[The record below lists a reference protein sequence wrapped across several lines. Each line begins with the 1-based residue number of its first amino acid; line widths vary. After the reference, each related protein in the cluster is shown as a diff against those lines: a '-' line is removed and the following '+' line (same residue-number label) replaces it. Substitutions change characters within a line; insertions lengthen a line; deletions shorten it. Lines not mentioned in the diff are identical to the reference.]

1 MNPIVIMLRNLG
13 MPRLAAMGI
22 VGVLL
27 IGFFIFLAG
36 RVTTG
41 QMSLLYGDLDL
52 KDSGQ
57 IVTELESRNI
67 LFEIRANGAQ
77 IYVPSDEVQRAR
89 VALAQEGLPT
99 GGSLGYEIFDR
110 GGSLG
115 MTSFVQNINL
125 VRALEGELAR
135 TIRSF
140 SQVNSARVH
149 LVLPRRELFSRD
161 VQKPTASIVIGTR
174 GAGRLERGQVQA
186 IQHLVAAAIPGLTV
200 SRISVINQDGVL
212 LARGKEGD
220 EEGAISDGDSEEFRA
235 GVENRL
241 RTSIERLLER
251 SVGFGNVRAEVAAD
265 IDFDRVTE
273 SAEIYDPDGQVVR
286 STQTVEDTSDSTD
299 RDGQA
304 PVTVAGNLPNA
315 SAGAEGARSS
325 TRNSRIEET
334 INFEISRTTSTKVYE
349 TAIIER
355 LTVAVLVDGTYET
368 SDEGESIYSP
378 RNEDEL
384 QQLGALVRATIGF
397 DESRGDTVE
406 VINMR
411 FAVEEIEEV
420 SESSALFGL
429 EKEDF
434 FEIAEF
440 ILISIVAVLV
450 ILLVLRP
457 LVARAVSMMAATAQA
472 AADAAQQM
480 QLESAEAAST
490 AAALAAPEA
499 AATGQPENTRAEI
512 DSMIDIS
519 AVEGKVRASSVT
531 KIGEIIDKHPDEALS
546 ILRTWLYQE

>member
-13 MPRLAAMGI
+13 MPRLAAMGV

-36 RVTTG
+36 RVTTS

-67 LFEIRANGAQ
+67 PFEIRANGAQ
-77 IYVPSDEVQRAR
+77 IFVPGDEVQRAR
-89 VALAQEGLPT
+89 VALAQEGLPV

-115 MTSFVQNINL
+115 TTSFVQNINL

-140 SQVNSARVH
+140 SQVDSARVH
-149 LVLPRRELFSRD
+149 LVLPRRELFSRN
-161 VQKPTASIVIGTR
+161 VQKPTASVVVGTR
-174 GAGRLERGQVQA
+174 GPGRLERGQVQA
-186 IQHLVAAAIPGLTV
+186 IQHLVAAAVPGLTV
-200 SRISVINQDGVL
+200 GRISIIDKNGAL
-212 LARGKEGD
+212 LARGNED
-220 EEGAISDGDSEEFRA
+220 EEGVLSDRDSEEFRA
-235 GVENRL
+235 GVETRL
-241 RTSIERLLER
+241 RNSIERLLER

-286 STQTVEDTSDSTD
+286 STQTVEDSAVSTD

-315 SAGAEGARSS
+315 TADTAGTTSS
-325 TRNSRIEET
+325 TQNTRIEET
-334 INFEISRTTSTKVYE
+334 VNFEISRTTTTKVYE

-355 LTVAVLVDGTYET
+355 LTVAVLVDGSYET
-368 SDEGESIYSP
+368 DAEGEQVYIP
-378 RNEDEL
+378 RSEEEL
-384 QQLGALVRATIGF
+384 QQLGALVRSAIGF

-406 VINMR
+406 IINMQ
-411 FAVEEIEEV
+411 FAVEEIPEEV
-420 SESSALFGL
+420 TTSSLFGL
-429 EKEDF
+429 GKEDL

-440 ILISIVAVLV
+440 LLIAIVAVLV

-457 LVARAVSMMAATAQA
+457 LVGRAVAMMAATAQA

-480 QLESAEAAST
+480 QLESSEAASA

-499 AATGQPENTRAEI
+499 ASSPRRENAAAEI

-519 AVEGKVRASSVT
+519 AVEGQVRASSVT

>member
-67 LFEIRANGAQ
+67 PFEIRANGAQ
-77 IYVPSDEVQRAR
+77 IFVPGDDVQRAR
-89 VALAQEGLPT
+89 VALAQEGLPA

-115 MTSFVQNINL
+115 TTSFVQNINL

-140 SQVNSARVH
+140 GQVDSARVH
-149 LVLPRRELFSRD
+149 LVLPRRELFSRN
-161 VQKPTASIVIGTR
+161 VQKPTASVVVGTR
-174 GAGRLERGQVQA
+174 GPGRLERGQVQA
-186 IQHLVAAAIPGLTV
+186 IQHLVAAAVPGLTV
-200 SRISVINQDGVL
+200 GRISIIDQNGAL
-212 LARGKEGD
+212 LARGKED
-220 EEGAISDGDSEEFRA
+220 EGGVLSDSDSEEFRT
-235 GVENRL
+235 GVETRL

-286 STQTVEDTSDSTD
+286 STQTIEDSAVSTD

-304 PVTVAGNLPNA
+304 PVTVAGNLPDA
-315 SAGAEGARSS
+315 SAKTDGATSS
-325 TRNSRIEET
+325 TQNTRTEET
-334 INFEISRTTSTKVYE
+334 VNFEISRTTTTKVYE

-355 LTVAVLVDGTYET
+355 LTVAVLVDGTYQT
-368 SDEGESIYSP
+368 DDEGERIYIP

-384 QQLGALVRATIGF
+384 QQLGALVRSTIGF

-406 VINMR
+406 IINMQ
-411 FAVEEIEEV
+411 FAVEELPEETTT
-420 SESSALFGL
+420 SSLFGL
-429 EKEDF
+429 RKDDLF
-434 FEIAEF
+434 QIAEF
-440 ILISIVAVLV
+440 ILIAIVAVLV

-457 LVARAVSMMAATAQA
+457 LVGRAVAMMAATAAA

-480 QLESAEAAST
+480 QLENSEAAAA

-499 AATGQPENTRAEI
+499 ASMPRRENASAEI

-519 AVEGKVRASSVT
+519 AVEGQVRASSVT

>member
-1 MNPIVIMLRNLG
+1 
-13 MPRLAAMGI
+13 MGV

-36 RVTTG
+36 RVTTS

-67 LFEIRANGAQ
+67 PFEIRANGAQ
-77 IYVPSDEVQRAR
+77 IYVATDEVQRAR
-89 VALAQEGLPT
+89 VALAQEGLPI

-115 MTSFVQNINL
+115 TTSFVQNINL

-149 LVLPRRELFSRD
+149 LVLPRRELFSRN
-161 VQKPTASIVIGTR
+161 VQKPTASIVVGTR
-174 GAGRLERGQVQA
+174 GPGALERGQVQA
-186 IQHLVAAAIPGLTV
+186 IQHLVAAAVPGLTV
-200 SRISVINQDGVL
+200 GRISIIDQNGAL
-212 LARGKEGD
+212 LARGRDD
-220 EEGAISDGDSEEFRA
+220 EEGVLSDSDSEEFRA
-235 GVENRL
+235 GVETRL

-251 SVGFGNVRAEVAAD
+251 TVGFGNVRAEVAAD

-286 STQTVEDTSDSTD
+286 STQTIEDSAVSTD

-315 SAGAEGARSS
+315 AAETDGTTSS
-325 TRNSRIEET
+325 TRNTRTEET
-334 INFEISRTTSTKVYE
+334 VNFEISRTTTTKVYE

-355 LTVAVLVDGTYET
+355 LTVAVLVDGSYET
-368 SDEGESIYSP
+368 NAEGEKVYLP
-378 RNEDEL
+378 RTEDEL
-384 QQLGALVRATIGF
+384 QQLGALVRSTIGF

-406 VINMR
+406 IINMQ
-411 FAVEEIEEV
+411 FAVEEIPEEITK
-420 SESSALFGL
+420 SALFGL
-429 EKEDF
+429 QKEDF

-440 ILISIVAVLV
+440 ILIAIVAVLV

-457 LVARAVSMMAATAQA
+457 LVARAVSMMAASASA
-472 AADAAQQM
+472 AAEAAQQM
-480 QLESAEAAST
+480 QLESSEAAAA

-499 AATGQPENTRAEI
+499 ASMPRRETASAEI

-519 AVEGKVRASSVT
+519 AVEGQVRASSVT

>member
-13 MPRLAAMGI
+13 MPRLAAMGV

-36 RVTTG
+36 RVTTS

-67 LFEIRANGAQ
+67 PFEIRANGAQ
-77 IYVPSDEVQRAR
+77 IYVATDEVQRAR
-89 VALAQEGLPT
+89 VALAQEGLPI

-115 MTSFVQNINL
+115 TTSFVQNINL

-149 LVLPRRELFSRD
+149 LVLPRRELFSRN
-161 VQKPTASIVIGTR
+161 VQKPTASIVVGTR
-174 GAGRLERGQVQA
+174 GPGTLERGQVQA
-186 IQHLVAAAIPGLTV
+186 IQHLVAAAVPGLTV
-200 SRISVINQDGVL
+200 GRISIIDQNGAL
-212 LARGKEGD
+212 LARGRDD
-220 EEGAISDGDSEEFRA
+220 EEGVLSDSDSEEFRA
-235 GVENRL
+235 GVETRL

-251 SVGFGNVRAEVAAD
+251 TVGFGNVRAEVAAD

-286 STQTVEDTSDSTD
+286 STQTIEDSAVSTD

-315 SAGAEGARSS
+315 AAETDGTTSS
-325 TRNSRIEET
+325 TRNTRTEET
-334 INFEISRTTSTKVYE
+334 VNFEISRTTTTKVYE

-355 LTVAVLVDGTYET
+355 LTVAVLVDGSYET
-368 SDEGESIYSP
+368 NAEGEKVYLP
-378 RNEDEL
+378 RTEDEL
-384 QQLGALVRATIGF
+384 QQLGALVRSTIGF

-406 VINMR
+406 IINMQ
-411 FAVEEIEEV
+411 FAVEEIPEEITK
-420 SESSALFGL
+420 SALFGL
-429 EKEDF
+429 QKEDF

-440 ILISIVAVLV
+440 ILIAIVAVLV

-457 LVARAVSMMAATAQA
+457 LVARAVSMMAASAQA

-480 QLESAEAAST
+480 QLESSEAAAA

-499 AATGQPENTRAEI
+499 ASMPRRETASAEI

-519 AVEGKVRASSVT
+519 AVEGQVRASSVT

>member
-13 MPRLAAMGI
+13 MPRLAAMGV

-36 RVTTG
+36 RVTTS

-67 LFEIRANGAQ
+67 PFEIRANGAQ
-77 IYVPSDEVQRAR
+77 IYVATDEVQRAR
-89 VALAQEGLPT
+89 VALAQEGLPI

-115 MTSFVQNINL
+115 TTSFVQNINL

-149 LVLPRRELFSRD
+149 LVLPRRELFSRN
-161 VQKPTASIVIGTR
+161 VQKPTASIVVGTR
-174 GAGRLERGQVQA
+174 GPGALERGQVQA
-186 IQHLVAAAIPGLTV
+186 IQHLVAAAVPGLTV
-200 SRISVINQDGVL
+200 GRISIIDQNGAL
-212 LARGKEGD
+212 LARGRDD
-220 EEGAISDGDSEEFRA
+220 EEGVLSDSDSEEFRA
-235 GVENRL
+235 GVETRL

-251 SVGFGNVRAEVAAD
+251 TVGFGNVRAEVAAD

-286 STQTVEDTSDSTD
+286 STQTIEDSAVSTD

-315 SAGAEGARSS
+315 AAETDGTTSS
-325 TRNSRIEET
+325 TRNTRTEET
-334 INFEISRTTSTKVYE
+334 VNFEISRTTTTKVYE

-355 LTVAVLVDGTYET
+355 LTVAVLVDGSYET
-368 SDEGESIYSP
+368 NAEGEKVYLP
-378 RNEDEL
+378 RTEDEL
-384 QQLGALVRATIGF
+384 QQLGALVRSTIGF

-406 VINMR
+406 IINMQ
-411 FAVEEIEEV
+411 FAVEEIPEEITK
-420 SESSALFGL
+420 SALFGL
-429 EKEDF
+429 QKEDF

-440 ILISIVAVLV
+440 ILIAIVAVLV

-457 LVARAVSMMAATAQA
+457 LVARAVSMMAASASA
-472 AADAAQQM
+472 AAEAAQQM
-480 QLESAEAAST
+480 QLESSEAAAA

-499 AATGQPENTRAEI
+499 ASMPRRETASAEI

-519 AVEGKVRASSVT
+519 AVEGQVRASSVT

>member
-1 MNPIVIMLRNLG
+1 MFIMLRNLG

-22 VGVLL
+22 VGALL

-36 RVTTG
+36 RVTTP

-57 IVTELESRNI
+57 IVAELESKNI
-67 LFEIRANGAQ
+67 PFEIRANGAQ
-77 IYVPSDEVQRAR
+77 IFVPGDEVQRAR
-89 VALAQEGLPT
+89 VALAQEGLPA

-110 GGSLG
+110 GGALG
-115 MTSFVQNINL
+115 TTSFVQNINL

-135 TIRSF
+135 TIRSIGR
-140 SQVNSARVH
+140 VDSARVH
-149 LVLPRRELFSRD
+149 LVLPRRELFSRE
-161 VQKPTASIVIGTR
+161 VQKPTASVVVGTR

-186 IQHLVAAAIPGLTV
+186 IQHLVAAAVPGLSV
-200 SRISVINQDGVL
+200 GRISIIDQNGAL
-212 LARGKEGD
+212 LARGNDDDDGVV
-220 EEGAISDGDSEEFRA
+220 SDGDSEEFRA
-235 GVENRL
+235 GVESRL

-286 STQTVEDTSDSTD
+286 STQTIEDSAVATD

-304 PVTVAGNLPNA
+304 PVTVAGNLPSA
-315 SAGAEGARSS
+315 SAETEGSTSS
-325 TRNSRIEET
+325 SQNTRTEET
-334 INFEISRTTSTKVYE
+334 VNFEISRTTTTKVYE

-355 LTVAVLVDGTYET
+355 LTVAVLVDGSYDT
-368 SDEGESIYSP
+368 DAEGEGVYIP
-378 RNEDEL
+378 RNEEEL
-384 QQLGALVRATIGF
+384 LQLGALVRSTIGF

-406 VINMR
+406 IINMQ
-411 FAVEEIEEV
+411 FTFEELEE
-420 SESSALFGL
+420 ESVKSALFGL
-429 EKEDF
+429 GKEDF
-434 FEIAEF
+434 FQIAEF

-457 LVARAVSMMAATAQA
+457 LVARAVSVMAATAQA
-472 AADAAQQM
+472 AAEAAQQM
-480 QLESAEAAST
+480 QLESSADAA
-490 AAALAAPEA
+490 AATTALAAPEA
-499 AATGQPENTRAEI
+499 AAMPRRDGATSEI

-519 AVEGKVRASSVT
+519 AVEGKVRASTVT

>member
-67 LFEIRANGAQ
+67 PFEIRANGAQ
-77 IYVPSDEVQRAR
+77 IFVPGDDVQRAR
-89 VALAQEGLPT
+89 VALAQEGLPA
-99 GGSLGYEIFDR
+99 GGSIGYEIFDR

-115 MTSFVQNINL
+115 TTSFVQNINL

-140 SQVNSARVH
+140 GQIDSARVH
-149 LVLPRRELFSRD
+149 LVLPRRELFSRN
-161 VQKPTASIVIGTR
+161 VQKPTASVVVGTR
-174 GAGRLERGQVQA
+174 GPGRLERGQVQA
-186 IQHLVAAAIPGLTV
+186 IQHLVAAAVPGLTV
-200 SRISVINQDGVL
+200 GRISIIDQNGAL
-212 LARGKEGD
+212 LARGKEDDG
-220 EEGAISDGDSEEFRA
+220 GVLSDSDSEEFRA
-235 GVENRL
+235 GVETRL

-286 STQTVEDTSDSTD
+286 STQTIEDSAISTD

-315 SAGAEGARSS
+315 SAKTDGTTSS
-325 TRNSRIEET
+325 TQNTRTEET
-334 INFEISRTTSTKVYE
+334 VNFEISRTTTTKVYE

-355 LTVAVLVDGTYET
+355 LTVAVLVDGSYQTD
-368 SDEGESIYSP
+368 DEGEKIYVP

-384 QQLGALVRATIGF
+384 QQLGALVRSTIGF

-406 VINMR
+406 IINMQ
-411 FAVEEIEEV
+411 FAVEELPEEV
-420 SESSALFGL
+420 TTSTLFGL
-429 EKEDF
+429 GKEDLF
-434 FEIAEF
+434 QVAEF
-440 ILISIVAVLV
+440 ILIAIVAVLV

-457 LVARAVSMMAATAQA
+457 LVGRAVSMMAATAAA

-480 QLESAEAAST
+480 QLENSEAAAAS
-490 AAALAAPEA
+490 AALAAPEA
-499 AATGQPENTRAEI
+499 ATQPKRENAAAEI

-519 AVEGKVRASSVT
+519 AVEGQVRASSVT

>member
-1 MNPIVIMLRNLG
+1 MNPIIIMLRNMG
-13 MPRLAAMGI
+13 MPRLAAMGV

-36 RVTTG
+36 RVTTS

-67 LFEIRANGAQ
+67 PFEIRANGAQ
-77 IYVPSDEVQRAR
+77 IYVPGDEVQRAR
-89 VALAQEGLPT
+89 VALAQEGLPA

-110 GGSLG
+110 GGNLG
-115 MTSFVQNINL
+115 TTSFVQNINL

-140 SQVNSARVH
+140 GKVDSARVH
-149 LVLPRRELFSRD
+149 LVLPRRELFSRS
-161 VQKPTASIVIGTR
+161 VQKPTASVVVGTR
-174 GAGRLERGQVQA
+174 GPGRMERGQVQA
-186 IQHLVAAAIPGLTV
+186 RQHLVAAAVPGLTV
-200 SRISVINQDGVL
+200 GRISIIDQNGAL
-212 LARGKEGD
+212 LARGKED
-220 EEGAISDGDSEEFRA
+220 EEGVLSDGDSEEFRT
-235 GVENRL
+235 GVETRL

-273 SAEIYDPDGQVVR
+273 SAEFYDPDGQVVR
-286 STQTVEDTSDSTD
+286 STQTIEDSAISTD
-299 RDGQA
+299 RDGQG

-315 SAGAEGARSS
+315 DAATDLSTSS
-325 TRNSRIEET
+325 TQNTRTEET
-334 INFEISRTTSTKVYE
+334 VNFEISRTTTTKVYE

-355 LTVAVLVDGTYET
+355 LTVAVLVDGSYET
-368 SDEGESIYSP
+368 DAEGERTYIP

-384 QQLGALVRATIGF
+384 QQLGALVRSTIGF

-406 VINMR
+406 IINMQ
-411 FAVEEIEEV
+411 FAVEELPEEITT
-420 SESSALFGL
+420 SSLFGL
-429 EKEDF
+429 GKNDLF
-434 FEIAEF
+434 KIAEF

-457 LVARAVSMMAATAQA
+457 LVGRAVSMMAATAQA

-480 QLESAEAAST
+480 QLENAETASA

-499 AATGQPENTRAEI
+499 AAMPRRENTGAEI
-512 DSMIDIS
+512 DSMIDLS
-519 AVEGKVRASSVT
+519 AVEGQVRASSVT